1 MKEFLDNLRACIQGL
16 SNDYFKVS
24 NHEWK
29 DYRSN
34 PVAIWVNYKCSH
46 SQHALAC
53 DVAVMSKENRDYI
66 SVTFFWRM
74 EKDLYV
80 DSNADIGTLS
90 YWENRKHLGY
100 TPVAHKDGQYR
111 LGKDYNIKKITH
123 NEIARELFDLFF
135 FIAK

>member
-1 MKEFLDNLRACIQGL
+1 MKEFLDNLRACIQEKA
-16 SNDYFKVS
+16 NDYFKVS
-24 NHEWK
+24 DHEWK
-29 DYRSN
+29 DCRSN
-34 PVAIWVNYKCSH
+34 PVAIWVNYECSH
-46 SQHALAC
+46 SQHVLAC

-90 YWENRKHLGY
+90 YWENHKHLGY
-100 TPVAHKDGQYR
+100 TPVEHKDGKYR

-123 NEIARELFDLFF
+123 KEIARELFELFV